1 MTRSAA
7 ENTVRDLAFK
17 RVLVIRLSAIGD
29 VVFASPLVEA
39 IKRARPDAEVYWL
52 AESTVA
58 PLLKHHAG
66 LKELLIWP
74 RAEWRALFRRGRLWR
89 LSREVL
95 SFRKKLRAHQ
105 FDLVLDVQGLLKSAV
120 LAWMTGA
127 RTRIGFRSKEPTG
140 WLLTERV
147 PKNLESII
155 SSEYRDLAQ
164 YIGLETDE
172 FSMTVPLSEPARG
185 FAERFHDGRPYVVF
199 CPFTTRPQ
207 KHWPETHWRSLAD
220 TALEQG
226 WRVVVLGAP
235 ADRPAAARIFAGQA
249 VENKVGACS
258 LDESAALVSQASLVI
273 GVDTGLTHMGWAF
286 SVPVIALFGSTCPYR
301 VVPGREGDIL
311 YAELPCSPCRRRP
324 TCGGT
329 FDCMSAL
336 TPDAVINAAQRY
348 LSTESATAP
357 VLASSETK
365 EEAL

>member
-1 MTRSAA
+1 MTHGVA
-7 ENTVRDLAFK
+7 ERATPDLAFR
-17 RVLVIRLSAIGD
+17 RVLVIRLSSIGD
-29 VVFASPLVEA
+29 VVFASPLIEA
-39 IKRARPDAEVYWL
+39 IKRARPDAEIYWL

-58 PLLKHHAG
+58 PLLTHHAG

-74 RAEWRALFRRGRLWR
+74 REEWRELFRRGRLWR
-89 LSREVL
+89 VSREIL

-105 FDLVLDVQGLLKSAV
+105 FDMVLDVQGLLKSAV

-147 PKNLESII
+147 PKNIEPTI
-155 SSEYRDLAQ
+155 SSEYRGLAES
-164 YIGLETDE
+164 IGLETDE
-172 FSMTVPLSEPARG
+172 FSVTVPLSEEARG
-185 FAERFHDGRPYVVF
+185 FAERFHDERPYVVF

-207 KHWPETHWRSLAD
+207 KHWPESHWRSLAE

-235 ADRPAAARIFAGQA
+235 ADRLAAERIFTGHA
-249 VENKVGACS
+249 VEDKVGTCS
-258 LDESAALVSQASLVI
+258 LDESAALVSQSSLLI

-286 SVPVIALFGSTCPYR
+286 SVPVVALFGSTCPYR

-311 YAELPCSPCRRRP
+311 YAELHCSPCRRRP
-324 TCGGT
+324 TCGGA
-329 FDCMSAL
+329 FDCMSSL

-348 LSTESATAP
+348 LSTESATVP
-357 VLASSETK
+357 VLASFESK